1 MDGARPTKSC
11 LRQLTISSLWMQY
24 SFVRYQ
30 HGHYWTPFG
39 PVGGGRKRKSSRNRK
54 RLSSAEQAKAAVL
67 AAGGEVWWDSP
78 VPDHP
83 PPPTPI
89 GADGLAE
96 PFLLSAPSTSQT
108 SPPSTS
114 SPSHEYGTAGGFAT
128 VSEATST
135 IAVCATAKD
144 RENIASATTAR
155 PISTPARASRTVDVG
170 LPGATPLQ
178 IQHIA
183 ARP

>member
-1 MDGARPTKSC
+1 MGGARATYCC
-11 LRQLTISSLWMQY
+11 LGQLTISSLWMQY

-39 PVGGGRKRKSSRNRK
+39 PVGGGRKRKSSRNQK

-83 PPPTPI
+83 PPPTPPV
-89 GADGLAE
+89 ADGLLE
-96 PFLLSAPSTSQT
+96 PFLLSAPCTSQT
-108 SPPSTS
+108 SPPS
-114 SPSHEYGTAGGFAT
+114 HEFECDRAGGFAT
-128 VSEATST
+128 VSEATSI
-135 IAVCATAKD
+135 IAVSATAQD
-144 RENIASATTAR
+144 HDEIASATTAR
-155 PISTPARASRTVDVG
+155 PISTPARPRTVDVG
-170 LPGATPLQ
+170 VSGATPLQ